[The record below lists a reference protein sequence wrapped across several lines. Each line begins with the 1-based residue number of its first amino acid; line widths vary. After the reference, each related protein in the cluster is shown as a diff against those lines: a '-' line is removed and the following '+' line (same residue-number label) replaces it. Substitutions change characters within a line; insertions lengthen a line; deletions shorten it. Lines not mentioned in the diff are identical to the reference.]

1 MEKVNL
7 NYNNINFDE
16 IVLKIKSSRIGKE
29 IIDELQLTDEEIK
42 NNYELLNNYIKLNN
56 SCENCKSMN
65 SCDHSTKGHRYGLK
79 RDFDGDLTDYFTICK
94 YYQKYYQ
101 KKKNIVFT
109 TFNEEEL
116 LDSSQKTF
124 LRDNY
129 NLLGNFFEKLVRIS
143 ENQPVTGAF
152 IHLPDTKIRLKLIK
166 GIAYTLLTTRKM
178 AIVKFSDLLQ
188 VIKSEFKLKS
198 DETTFKELL
207 DCEIL
212 VIDGLG
218 NESITNWS
226 RDEILL
232 SILDNRIQLDKTTI
246 LCSEYSIEQLKK
258 IYKIGYSDAIK
269 VEQLIEKIKELNN

>member
-7 NYNNINFDE
+7 NYNNINFDD
-16 IVLKIKSSRIGKE
+16 IASKIKSSNIGKE
-29 IIDELQLTDEEIK
+29 IIEELELSDEEIK
-42 NNYELLNNYIKLNN
+42 NNYELLNNYIKQNI
-56 SCENCKSMN
+56 SCENCKNMN

-79 RDFDGDLTDYFTICK
+79 RDLDGDLTDYFTICK
-94 YYQKYYQ
+94 FYQKYYQ

-129 NLLGNFFEKLVRIS
+129 NLLGNFLEKIVKMG

-166 GIAYTLLTTRKM
+166 GIAYTLLSSRQM
-178 AIVKFSDLLQ
+178 SIVKFSDLLQ
-188 VIKSEFKLKS
+188 VIKSEFKIKS
-198 DETTFKELL
+198 DETTFKEILEC
-207 DCEIL
+207 DIL

-218 NESITNWS
+218 NESVTNWS

-232 SILDNRIQLDKTTI
+232 SLLDNRIQMDKTTI

-258 IYKIGYSDAIK
+258 IYKIGYSDTIK
-269 VEQLIEKIKELNN
+269 VEQLIEKIKELNK